1 MVVTSMELGSFAR
14 AAVQLGRSQSAVS
27 MQLKRLEEQA
37 GRPLFT
43 RHGRN
48 LAPTEAGEALLSYAR
63 RIVELHD
70 EAAAALGAET
80 KGAAIR
86 LGLPQ
91 DFFEDVMPETIATF
105 ARLRPGLHVE
115 VMAGRNAV
123 FEEEVKA
130 GRLDLALA
138 FFPPGRDNPGL
149 EMACLPLSWFA
160 GQDLPWPVGE
170 RPDRLPL
177 VLYDHPCLFRQAAIR
192 TLDRQKIAWRL
203 SLTTP
208 SLPGVWA
215 ALRFGQGI
223 TVRTAHRVPASIR
236 DVGAA
241 LRLPKLPPIELRML
255 TRPALSSA
263 SEAFRG
269 VLDEVVRSHV
279 AGASNRLESG
289 S

>member
-1 MVVTSMELGSFAR
+1 M
-14 AAVQLGRSQSAVS
+14 QLGRSQSAVS

-43 RHGRN
+43 RQGAQPRRRRRR
-48 LAPTEAGEALLSYAR
+48 AR
-63 RIVELHD
+63 RCSPTPGESWNYTTKPPPRW
-70 EAAAALGAET
+70 AAET

-91 DFFEDVMPETIATF
+91 DFFEDVMPEPRSQRS

-160 GQDLPWPVGE
+160 GQDLPWPRG
-170 RPDRLPL
+170 RAGRTACRSCCMTIS
-177 VLYDHPCLFRQAAIR
+177 CLFRQAAIR

-215 ALRFGQGI
+215 ALA
-223 TVRTAHRVPASIR
+223 VRARDHRADSAPGYQTSIR
-236 DVGAA
+236 DVGGGTA
-241 LRLPKLPPIELRML
+241 PSESCHP
-255 TRPALSSA
+255 SSC
-263 SEAFRG
+263 G
-269 VLDEVVRSHV
+269 C
-279 AGASNRLESG
+279 
-289 S
+289 